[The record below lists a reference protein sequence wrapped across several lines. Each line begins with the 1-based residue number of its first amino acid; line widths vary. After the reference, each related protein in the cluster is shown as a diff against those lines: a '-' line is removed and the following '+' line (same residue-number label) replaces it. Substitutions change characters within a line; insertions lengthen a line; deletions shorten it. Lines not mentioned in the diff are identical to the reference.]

1 MSPDTS
7 PDTSVAPACVLVA
20 TDDGTL
26 GPLLVTLLTDAGYP
40 TIYST
45 NGQDALERLRSSDQ
59 PLVGLL
65 SLRWRPWSSLAVLK
79 AIAAEPS
86 LATRHVYILLT
97 ALWDRLPGEYAA
109 LQSTLAVTVVPKP
122 VGMDALL
129 AEVAQAVAR
138 LNDRAVQ
145 P

>member
-1 MSPDTS
+1 MS

-20 TDDGTL
+20 TDDETL
-26 GPLLVTLLTDAGYP
+26 GPLLITLLNETGYP
-40 TIYST
+40 TLYVT
-45 NGQDALERLRSSDQ
+45 NGQDALERLRSSNQ

-65 SLRWRPWSSLAVLK
+65 SLRWSPWNSLAVLK
-79 AIAAEPS
+79 AVAADPS
-86 LATRHVYILLT
+86 LASRHAYILLT

-109 LQSTLAVTVVPKP
+109 LLSTLAVKVVPKP

-129 AEVAQAVAR
+129 AAVAQVAAQ
-138 LNDRAVQ
+138 LQGRAKQ

>member
-1 MSPDTS
+1 MAPDTFPGAS
-7 PDTSVAPACVLVA
+7 AAPACVLVA
-20 TDDGTL
+20 TDDGVL
-26 GPLLVTLLTDAGYP
+26 GPLLITLLSDTGYP
-40 TIYST
+40 TLYLT

-65 SLRWRPWSSLAVLK
+65 SLRWRPWNSLAVLK
-79 AIAAEPS
+79 AAAADPA

-109 LQSTLAVTVVPKP
+109 LQSTLDVTVVPKP

-129 AEVAQAVAR
+129 AAVARAAAR